1 MVIARC
7 CRRDAKIYE
16 SQCCDGVARVACAFD
31 DSGANPMMMMTHSR
45 SGGSPADVT
54 TSENLGVL
62 IMSSRRRASNC
73 LAANRATMASMDGA
87 RGRAGSG
94 MCLSQTIDAFIKIT
108 SNFLPRLASADHSTF
123 MAQQY
128 DRLHAL
134 HDCCWREEPPHP
146 TRKRIDTKIII
157 FSFESGLAKDIKSE
171 YC

>member
-1 MVIARC
+1 M
-7 CRRDAKIYE
+7 
-16 SQCCDGVARVACAFD
+16 RVSVVMAWLALRCAFD

-62 IMSSRRRASNC
+62 IMSSRRRATAWP
-73 LAANRATMASMDGA
+73 AANQATTASMDGA
-87 RGRAGSG
+87 RGRAGNG